1 MIPLTWGNWNSWSY
15 RADNTMMVTRGDRE
29 RNMGNCFSMSIKLQL
44 YKVSS
49 KDLLYNIVPIVDN
62 KVLCTLKFVKMLD
75 LLLSDLNTYT
85 PKRGR
90 GRKESSGG
98 DRYIYYL
105 DCHYSN
111 TIYCIHMPQIT
122 KLYTL
127 CAVFYVL
134 IIT

>member
-1 MIPLTWGNWNSWSY
+1 MIPLIWGNWNSWSY

-29 RNMGNCFSMSIKLQL
+29 RDMGNCFSVSIKLQL

-90 GRKESSGG
+90 GHKKSSGG
-98 DRYIYYL
+98 DRYITWIV
-105 DCHYSN
+105 
-111 TIYCIHMPQIT
+111 TIVTLFIVYICPKSPNCIR
-122 KLYTL
+122 
-127 CAVFYVL
+127 YVQFFMY
-134 IIT
+134 